1 MDTMM
6 GAPLFF
12 PAIFFK
18 KFQRGFFGF
27 FIPTVNL
34 TNPLLQKHLP
44 NFCYQK
50 IEQKNPG
57 GLPVAT
63 ASFFWGQISVLWQFF
78 KKNKICQIFP
88 YKLPKIGG
96 KKILENSHL
105 VQASNRGIK

>member
-1 MDTMM
+1 MDTML

-12 PAIFFK
+12 PAILKNK

-44 NFCYQK
+44 NFCCQK

-63 ASFFWGQISVLWQFF
+63 ASFF
-78 KKNKICQIFP
+78 
-88 YKLPKIGG
+88 GG
-96 KKILENSHL
+96 KFLSFGSFSKIKFVEYSL
-105 VQASNRGIK
+105 VNCQKSGEKKP

>member
-12 PAIFFK
+12 PAILKNK

-27 FIPTVNL
+27 FIPIVNL

-44 NFCYQK
+44 NFCCQK
-50 IEQKNPG
+50 IEQKNPS

-63 ASFFWGQISVLWQFF
+63 ASFF
-78 KKNKICQIFP
+78 
-88 YKLPKIGG
+88 GG
-96 KKILENSHL
+96 KFLSFGSFSKKIKFVEYSFINC
-105 VQASNRGIK
+105 

>member
-12 PAIFFK
+12 PAILKNK

-34 TNPLLQKHLP
+34 TNLLLQKHLP

-50 IEQKNPG
+50 IKQKNLG
-57 GLPVAT
+57 GLPVAI
-63 ASFFWGQISVLWQFF
+63 ASFF
-78 KKNKICQIFP
+78 
-88 YKLPKIGG
+88 GG
-96 KKILENSHL
+96 KFLSFG
-105 VQASNRGIK
+105 SFP